1 MTEHGVPWV
10 DRLAEEVEE
19 QERSERCAERLA
31 LRQVD
36 VKRQNSPILFRR
48 PAELCKAAVE
58 RWQERTSDRSVEF
71 QPVSDHSFQVIR
83 SGFPRIKLEVWR
95 TGDSEIIE
103 FLFTVTRSWYA
114 EPTQDRDQFWISVD
128 RGENLTLT
136 DGDKTL
142 DLQAATERLVRP
154 LLRPGTT

>member
-1 MTEHGVPWV
+1 MHNECAALGQCIVS
-10 DRLAEEVEE
+10 LAEQHSLCVEIPVV
-19 QERSERCAERLA
+19 QDTAEND
-31 LRQVD
+31 D
-36 VKRQNSPILFRR
+36 VR
-48 PAELCKAAVE
+48 
-58 RWQERTSDRSVEF
+58 RWQRHHEEVASVEF